1 MLELETQFEQAVV
14 ASKQLPQKPSPQGL
28 LQLYSLYKQGSVGD
42 CNGTRPGVMDVVGR
56 AKFDAWM
63 ARKGAARDAAM
74 SEYVALVTR
83 LKQEDSA

>member
-1 MLELETQFEQAVV
+1 MNTTHMLNAWPDNDT
-14 ASKQLPQKPSPQGL
+14 L
-28 LQLYSLYKQGSVGD
+28 LALYSLYKQGSVGD
-42 CNGTRPGVMDVVGR
+42 CSGTRPGVMDVVGR